1 MTNMNVSLPEPMR
14 VWIDAQI
21 REGRYG
27 NASEYVRELI
37 RRDQDRHQE
46 AELDKKLLQSLDSLD
61 RGEGIEIT
69 PEYWERK
76 RHQLRERTRR
86 RTKSN
91 GTRG

>member
-14 VWIDAQI
+14 DWIEGQI

-37 RRDQDRHQE
+37 RRDQERYQE
-46 AELDKKLLQSLDSLD
+46 AELDRKLLQALDSLD
-61 RGEGIEIT
+61 RGKGIEIT

-76 RHQLRERTRR
+76 RRQLQERARR
-86 RTKSN
+86 RTKSD